1 MPRIASVATALPPQR
16 FEQSDIRD
24 AFSGV
29 CRGNRALER
38 LLPVFDRT
46 GVDRRYFVRPLEWY
60 ASGPGFEVRNQV
72 YAECAVE
79 LGGQAVAA
87 CLERAGVAPDEVD
100 HFFFVTTTGLTT
112 PSVDARL
119 VPALGMRPDVRRLPL
134 FGLGCAGGAGAL
146 IRATDALRAAPA
158 GRALVLSVEL
168 CSLVF
173 SPSAESATDLIGVAL
188 FGDGAAAVLLAGDEV
203 AHDGPR
209 VVDTRT
215 HLFGEVPHLM
225 GWRFTGDGMRL
236 VLSREVPSFV
246 ASGVK
251 PVVERFLE
259 TQNVGLSDLR
269 HHLLHPG
276 GAKVMATYRSALG
289 FDDRAVEGA
298 RAAMREYG
306 NQSSA
311 SVLFMLHDLV
321 RSGRPVTDDL
331 GFMIALGPGFAA
343 EMLTL
348 RW

>member
-1 MPRIASVATALPPQR
+1 MA
-16 FEQSDIRD
+16 
-24 AFSGV
+24 GV
-29 CRGNRALER
+29 CRGNRSLER

-46 GVDRRYFVRPLEWY
+46 GVDSRYFVRPLAWY
-60 ASGPGFEVRNQV
+60 AAGPSFEERNDV
-72 YAECAVE
+72 YAECAVD
-79 LGGQAVAA
+79 LGGQAVRA
-87 CLERAGVAPDEVD
+87 CLDQAGVTPDQVD

-146 IRATDALRAAPA
+146 IRATDALRAAPT
-158 GRALVLSVEL
+158 GRAVVLSVEL

-173 SPSAESATDLIGVAL
+173 SPSAESATDLVGVAL
-188 FGDGAAAVLLAGDEV
+188 FGDGAAAVLLSGDDV
-203 AHDGPR
+203 RGDGPQ

-236 VLSREVPSFV
+236 ILSRDVPSFV
-246 ASGVK
+246 AAGVK
-251 PVVERFLE
+251 PVVEQFLAA
-259 TQNVGLSDLR
+259 QGVGLDDLR

-289 FDDRAVEGA
+289 FDDTAVDGA
-298 RAAMREYG
+298 RAAMRKYG

-311 SVLFMLHDLV
+311 SVLFMLSDLA
-321 RSGRPVTDDL
+321 RSGRPVADDL

>member
-1 MPRIASVATALPPQR
+1 MPHIASVATALPPQR
-16 FEQSDIRD
+16 FAQSEIRD
-24 AFSGV
+24 AMAGV
-29 CRGNRALER
+29 CRGNRSLER

-46 GVDRRYFVRPLEWY
+46 GVDSRYFVRPLDWY
-60 ASGPGFEVRNQV
+60 ARGPSFEERNQV

-79 LGGQAVAA
+79 LGGQAVSA
-87 CLERAGVAPDEVD
+87 CLEEAGVSPDEVD
-100 HFFFVTTTGLTT
+100 QFFFVTTTGLTT

-119 VPALGMRPDVRRLPL
+119 VPSLGMRPDVRRLPL

-146 IRATDALRAAPA
+146 IRATDALRAAPQ

-173 SPSAESATDLIGVAL
+173 SPSAESVTDLVGVAL
-188 FGDGAAAVLLAGDEV
+188 FGDGAAAVLLTGDEV
-203 AHDGPR
+203 TQDGPQ
-209 VVDTRT
+209 VVATQT
-215 HLFGEVPHLM
+215 HLFGEVPHQM

-236 VLSREVPSFV
+236 ILSRDVPAFV
-246 ASGVK
+246 ATGVK
-251 PVVERFLE
+251 PAVERFLKA
-259 TQNVGLSDLR
+259 QGLGLSDLR

-289 FDDRAVEGA
+289 FDDEAVDGA

-311 SVLFMLHDLV
+311 TVLFMLNDLV
-321 RSGRPVTDDL
+321 RSGRPVADEL

-343 EMLTL
+343 ELLTL